1 MARLD
6 AAGLGYRNVHDNEIY
21 PAGECL
27 LEGRAAVCGG
37 YNPVAGVL
45 ERPGGAFQRFGVV
58 VCDHNGCSA
67 VHGEILHPF
76 HVSGEGDVRHIFHR
90 RFWVD
95 ALHSISSKGHER
107 RAREVSVTE
116 QKYFRKGFKMREN
129 VQHLL
134 DRDYRSEVV
143 DRVRENG
150 NLLEVEGLTIRLAD
164 EFGFCYGVDRAV
176 DYAFQT
182 REKFPHR
189 RIFITGD
196 MIHNASMNDRLRE
209 MGIEFLSTGFEGP
222 PEKAFDDLTPED
234 VVLLP
239 AFGAPIDWVEKLKQ
253 KGCVVVDTTCGSVLS
268 VWKRV
273 TRYAGRGFTSIIHGK
288 YYHEETKATASQ
300 TLRDGGNGKYL
311 IVRNLK
317 ETGYVTDFILG
328 RMVAEELRKAMAER
342 YGAENIE
349 EHFELFD
356 TICSATQDR
365 QDALFGLLENPLD
378 LVVVIGGYNSSNTNN
393 LAIIADERVPHS
405 YHIASGDCIEG
416 DTIRHKPAGTPL
428 DNREEIEESGWLP
441 EGPVRIGLTA
451 GASTPNS
458 QIGLAIGRILEAREL
473 PPEIALE

>member
-1 MARLD
+1 
-6 AAGLGYRNVHDNEIY
+6 
-21 PAGECL
+21 
-27 LEGRAAVCGG
+27 
-37 YNPVAGVL
+37 
-45 ERPGGAFQRFGVV
+45 
-58 VCDHNGCSA
+58 
-67 VHGEILHPF
+67 
-76 HVSGEGDVRHIFHR
+76 
-90 RFWVD
+90 
-95 ALHSISSKGHER
+95 
-107 RAREVSVTE
+107 VSVTE

-150 NLLEVEGLTIRLAD
+150 NLFEADGLTIRLAD

-182 REKFPHR
+182 REKFPDR

-222 PEKAFDDLTPED
+222 PEKAFDDLSPED

-253 KGCVVVDTTCGSVLS
+253 KECIVVDTTCGSVLS

-300 TLRDGGNGKYL
+300 TLRDGGNGRYL

-317 ETGYVTDFILG
+317 ETAYVTDFILG
-328 RMVAEELRKAMAER
+328 RMDAEELTDKLAHGMCPGFVPEEDLRRVGVANQTTMLMSETMAVGEELRKAMAER
-342 YGAENIE
+342 YGAGNIE

-365 QDALFGLLENPLD
+365 QDALFGLLENPLE
-378 LVVVIGGYNSSNTNN
+378 LMVVIGGYNSSNTNN

-428 DNREEIEESGWLP
+428 DSREEVEESGWLP

-458 QIGLAIGRILEAREL
+458 QIGLAIGRILEARGL
-473 PPEIALE
+473 PPEVALE